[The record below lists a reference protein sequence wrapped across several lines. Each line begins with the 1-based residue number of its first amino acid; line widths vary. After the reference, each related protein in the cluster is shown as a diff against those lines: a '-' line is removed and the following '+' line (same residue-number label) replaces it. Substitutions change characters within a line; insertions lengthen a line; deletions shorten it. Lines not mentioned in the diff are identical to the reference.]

1 VFASILHVLALK
13 EPPRPTHPIRASGDR
28 SARPMTDIDQLP
40 TAGIGLEKSYGQ
52 KAALSDAAV
61 REN

>member
-1 VFASILHVLALK
+1 
-13 EPPRPTHPIRASGDR
+13 
-28 SARPMTDIDQLP
+28 MTDIDQLP